1 MPSSYKW
8 FALAAIQ
15 GDQDAAKKS
24 DEVAARLDQQ
34 SLAAA
39 RLAVKT
45 WSVQSQPDD
54 AINVKTPPSG
64 WDATASAAPAAKPKQ
79 QPQAAKTPAPSAKLN
94 ESINPPGTAPR
105 RWRRGAARP
114 AYAR

>member
-1 MPSSYKW
+1 LYARGTGVTQNYAESYKW

-45 WSVQSQPDD
+45 WTAQPQPDD
-54 AINVKTPPSG
+54 AINVKAPPGG
-64 WDATASAAPAAKPKQ
+64 WDTTASAAPTAKPKPQ
-79 QPQAAKTPAPSAKLN
+79 LLPQAAKTPAPSAK
-94 ESINPPGTAPR
+94 IN
-105 RWRRGAARP
+105 
-114 AYAR
+114 